1 MAKILKCP
9 SCQEK
14 IDVTD
19 LSGGSTV
26 RCEACGT
33 MVRIATGT
41 TGKVPQA
48 APPPPPAP
56 ARKERGT
63 TKMHKKEKGTGVRE
77 KGTGVRTNPGRQTD
91 LFRKMSSAK
100 APGEGARR
108 PGTGGGERKQGSNT
122 GMIIAIAAAAVVV
135 IGGVA
140 FAVMKGGGDHATTKG
155 SGSEGAGVTPKKKKK
170 DEPKPLP
177 KISQP
182 LPPSDTGVFKPGARA
197 ISGVGKDVP
206 DMRCNPDSR
215 QTYEGMVT
223 GGKVADVVAQ
233 DGNWITYII
242 DGLLSDNEGVAKGS
256 MEAMHQIIKKRSLD
270 ARMSD
275 LAKSP
280 IIGGF
285 NMPEMRS
292 GEYTYWAQWYFTIQA
307 RNAIAGWKEEG
318 GGGATG
324 GGDPA
329 APRVAAGNPATE
341 AWEETLKKCRSGGFH
356 NSSNPEYYEFMRIKG
371 MGKSAYPHLI
381 RLIDHEDTS
390 LGTTAVLILKELSGR
405 SEQPS
410 RVNDAN
416 KTKIK
421 EDWEGWLKSGP

>member
-9 SCQEK
+9 RCQEK

-26 RCEACGT
+26 KCEACGT
-33 MVRIATGT
+33 MVRLASGS
-41 TGKVPQA
+41 TGKVPQVPP
-48 APPPPPAP
+48 PPPPPAP

-63 TKMHKKEKGTGVRE
+63 TKMHKKEKGTAVRTGG
-77 KGTGVRTNPGRQTD
+77 GTGGGRQTD
-91 LFRKMSSAK
+91 LFRKMSNAK
-100 APGEGARR
+100 APGEGGRSR
-108 PGTGGGERKQGSNT
+108 GGGGERQQGSNT
-122 GMIIAIAAAAVVV
+122 GMIIAIAAAAIVV

-140 FAVMKGGGDHATTKG
+140 FAVMKGGGDHKEGGSKG
-155 SGSEGAGVTPKKKKK
+155 SSSEGASTTRRKKK
-170 DEPKPLP
+170 DEAKPLP

-182 LPPSDTGVFKPGARA
+182 PPPTDTGVFRPGARGMIDKMTTPPMPNLTGDGRTA
-197 ISGVGKDVP
+197 
-206 DMRCNPDSR
+206 
-215 QTYEGMVT
+215 YEGMVSA
-223 GGKVADVVAQ
+223 KPADVAAQ
-233 DGNWITYII
+233 DYSWITYII
-242 DGLLSDNEGVAKGS
+242 DGMLSDNEAVAKGS
-256 MEAMHQIIKKRSLD
+256 MEAMHLIINKRKLD

-275 LAKSP
+275 LGKNP
-280 IIGGF
+280 NIGGF

-292 GEYTYWAQWYFTIQA
+292 SEYTYWAQWYFTASA
-307 RNAIAGWKEEG
+307 RQMVASWGEG
-318 GGGATG
+318 GGGASNSSES
-324 GGDPA
+324 A

-341 AWEETLKKCRSGGFH
+341 AWEETLRKCRSGGFH
-356 NSSNPEYYEFMRIKG
+356 NSSNPEFYEFQRIKG
-371 MGKSAYPHLI
+371 MGKAAYPHLI

-410 RVNDAN
+410 RVTEAN